1 MIACIDVGSNSIKYR
16 SYALLPQK
24 NELKLKYY
32 KRFPLRLGTEAFQKK
47 EIQPKTIKKILKIF
61 KEISD
66 HALEGKIEEIYAVGT
81 SALRTVNN
89 SSWIKKKIKKK
100 TGIKLKILSGKEEAD
115 LLRYVDCKN
124 YKKPNSLLV
133 DIGGGSTEIFYI
145 DKKGKEYMESF
156 KLGAVRLYDK
166 RDKKASWLKLE
177 EWLANLPRKNIKN
190 IIGIGGN
197 ARSIVKINNNKEY
210 LSRKELY
217 KTYLTL
223 SLMSKDEK
231 INTFSLSDDRADI
244 IEYAALIFMVIL
256 KRFDSANFYS
266 STWNLSDGMVKQW
279 LDLEN
284 FNQKIFQNAH

>member
-1 MIACIDVGSNSIKYR
+1 
-16 SYALLPQK
+16 
-24 NELKLKYY
+24 
-32 KRFPLRLGTEAFQKK
+32 LRLGTEAFQKK
-47 EIQPKTIKKILKIF
+47 EIQPKTIKKILKVF
-61 KEISD
+61 KEISN
-66 HALEGKIEEIYAVGT
+66 HALEEKIEEIYAVGT

-115 LLRYVDCKN
+115 LLRYIDCKN
-124 YKKPNSLLV
+124 YKEPNSLLV

-145 DKKGKEYMESF
+145 DEKGKEYMESF
-156 KLGAVRLYDK
+156 KLGAVRLYNK
-166 RDKKASWLKLE
+166 NDKKASWLKLE
-177 EWLANLPRKNIKN
+177 NWLANLSNKNIQN

-197 ARSIVKINNNKEY
+197 ARSIVKINNNKEC
-210 LSRKELY
+210 LSRKELCN
-217 KTYLTL
+217 TYMTL
-223 SLMSKDEK
+223 SSMSIDEK

-284 FNQKIFQNAH
+284 FNEKIFQSAH

>member
-1 MIACIDVGSNSIKYR
+1 M
-16 SYALLPQK
+16 
-24 NELKLKYY
+24 
-32 KRFPLRLGTEAFQKK
+32 RLGTEAFQKK
-47 EIQPKTIKKILKIF
+47 EIQPKTIKKILKVF
-61 KEISD
+61 KEISN
-66 HALEGKIEEIYAVGT
+66 HALEEKIEEIYAVGT

-89 SSWIKKKIKKK
+89 SSWIKKKIKEK

-115 LLRYVDCKN
+115 LLRYIDCKN
-124 YKKPNSLLV
+124 YKEPNSLLV

-145 DKKGKEYMESF
+145 DEKGKEYMESF
-156 KLGAVRLYDK
+156 KLGAVRLYSK
-166 RDKKASWLKLE
+166 SDKKASWLKLE
-177 EWLANLPRKNIKN
+177 NWLANLSNKNIQN

-197 ARSIVKINNNKEY
+197 ARSIVKINNKEY
-210 LSRKELY
+210 LSRKELCN
-217 KTYLTL
+217 TYMTL
-223 SLMSKDEK
+223 SSMSIDEK

-284 FNQKIFQNAH
+284 FNEKIFQSAH

>member
-24 NELKLKYY
+24 NELKLNYY

-47 EIQPKTIKKILKIF
+47 EIQPKTIKKILKVF

-66 HALEGKIEEIYAVGT
+66 HALEEKIEEIYAVGT

-115 LLRYVDCKN
+115 LLRYIDCKN
-124 YKKPNSLLV
+124 YKEPNSLLV

-145 DKKGKEYMESF
+145 DEKGKEYMESF

-217 KTYLTL
+217 KTYMTL
-223 SLMSKDEK
+223 SLMSKVEK

-244 IEYAALIFMVIL
+244 IEYAALIFIVIL
-256 KRFDSANFYS
+256 KRFASANFYS

-284 FNQKIFQNAH
+284 FNEKIFQSAH

>member
-1 MIACIDVGSNSIKYR
+1 MLGAATGF
-16 SYALLPQK
+16 ALLWWLLLSLWSK
-24 NELKLKYY
+24 
-32 KRFPLRLGTEAFQKK
+32 PLIQA
-47 EIQPKTIKKILKIF
+47 EISRYVIATNQTFLESFSDMPGPKTNL
-61 KEISD
+61 
-66 HALEGKIEEIYAVGT
+66 
-81 SALRTVNN
+81 
-89 SSWIKKKIKKK
+89 
-100 TGIKLKILSGKEEAD
+100 
-115 LLRYVDCKN
+115 
-124 YKKPNSLLV
+124 
-133 DIGGGSTEIFYI
+133 
-145 DKKGKEYMESF
+145 
-156 KLGAVRLYDK
+156 

-197 ARSIVKINNNKEY
+197 ARAIVKINNNKEC

-217 KTYLTL
+217 KTYMTL

-231 INTFSLSDDRADI
+231 INTFSLPDDRADI

-284 FNQKIFQNAH
+284 FNQNIFQNAH